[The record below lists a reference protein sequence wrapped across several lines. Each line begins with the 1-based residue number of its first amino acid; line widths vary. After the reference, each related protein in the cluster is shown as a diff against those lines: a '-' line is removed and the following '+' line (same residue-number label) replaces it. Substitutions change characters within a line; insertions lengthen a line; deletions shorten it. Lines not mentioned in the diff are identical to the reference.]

1 MLMLALGLILIVIA
15 MVLFVVPQ
23 ALNNQRPVGYAVG
36 FLAAL
41 GSLAAIAISTAIYVN
56 DDQGGI
62 VIRKFGTDLPAN
74 RVVAANGEKGPQAE
88 MLGPGWHFGF
98 WPWIYDLTQVPTSTI
113 EQGSVG
119 VIMALDGK
127 PLPAGEVYA
136 PAWESSE
143 DLLDGAKFLGEG
155 KGYRGPQLTV
165 LTPGRYRFNP
175 RLFSITAKPSLLVGV
190 GEVAVI
196 KANAGKVYTS
206 TEVEGATIING
217 VALVPKGYQG
227 IWREALTPGAYNLH
241 PDAYQVVSVQTTNL
255 VFTYK
260 GDEAITVRSADG
272 FTFPVDVRVS
282 VAIQAQQA
290 PQVVALI
297 GNPHATSLTDAG
309 RGDSGNSQITTR
321 ASGGVGHPVT
331 ALEARAI
338 LPTVRAIF
346 RNTAETMNALKFVG
360 SRSSVES
367 MASAK
372 FKAEMKPFHL
382 DTEGLFIGNIDI
394 SATEAGKTLLATQ
407 TDREVALNQ
416 QQTFSEKK
424 RAEESRATFIKAQEE
439 AEQQR
444 QLAAATYKVQVA
456 EQEAKAREAEAKGE
470 ASYILIT
477 AEAKQKAYT
486 SMAGAIG
493 AQGVTALEL
502 MKLVSDGKVQI
513 TPHVMMSGSSNGG
526 GSAMDALAGTILG
539 GSLQQMPV
547 APTPTSTPSTP
558 AKK

>member
-1 MLMLALGLILIVIA
+1 M
-15 MVLFVVPQ
+15 
-23 ALNNQRPVGYAVG
+23 
-36 FLAAL
+36 
-41 GSLAAIAISTAIYVN
+41 
-56 DDQGGI
+56 
-62 VIRKFGTDLPAN
+62 
-74 RVVAANGEKGPQAE
+74 
-88 MLGPGWHFGF
+88 
-98 WPWIYDLTQVPTSTI
+98 
-113 EQGSVG
+113 
-119 VIMALDGK
+119 
-127 PLPAGEVYA
+127 
-136 PAWESSE
+136 
-143 DLLDGAKFLGEG
+143 
-155 KGYRGPQLTV
+155 
-165 LTPGRYRFNP
+165 
-175 RLFSITAKPSLLVGV
+175 
-190 GEVAVI
+190 
-196 KANAGKVYTS
+196 
-206 TEVEGATIING
+206 
-217 VALVPKGYQG
+217 
-227 IWREALTPGAYNLH
+227 
-241 PDAYQVVSVQTTNL
+241 
-255 VFTYK
+255 
-260 GDEAITVRSADG
+260 RSADG

-290 PQVVALI
+290 PQVVALL

-321 ASGGVGHPVT
+321 ASGGVAHPVT

-372 FKAEMKPFHL
+372 FKTEMKQFHL

-477 AEAKQKAYT
+477 AEAKQKAYS
-486 SMAGAIG
+486 SMASAIG

-513 TPHVMMSGSSNGG
+513 TPHVMMSGG

-539 GSLQQMPV
+539 GSLQQMP
-547 APTPTSTPSTP
+547 STQPAPSTP
-558 AKK
+558 PAPAKK

>member
-1 MLMLALGLILIVIA
+1 MLMLTLGLMLIVIA
-15 MVLFVVPQ
+15 LVLFAVPQ
-23 ALNNQRPVGYAVG
+23 TLNNHRPLGYAVG
-36 FLAAL
+36 VLAVL
-41 GSLAAIAISTAIYVN
+41 GSLSAIAFSTAIYVN

-62 VIRKFGTDLPAN
+62 VIRKFGPDLPAN
-74 RVVAANGEKGPQAE
+74 RVVAAHGEKGPQAE
-88 MLGPGWHFGF
+88 MLGPGWHFGY
-98 WPWIYDLTQVPTSTI
+98 WPWLYDLTQVPTMTV
-113 EQGSVG
+113 EQGHVG
-119 VIMALDGK
+119 VVMALDGK
-127 PLPAGEVYA
+127 PLPAGEVFA

-143 DLLDGAKFLGEG
+143 DMLDGAKFLGQDQ
-155 KGYRGPQLTV
+155 GYRGPQLTV

-175 RLFSITAKPSLLVGV
+175 RLFTITAKPALLVGV

-196 KANAGKVYTS
+196 KANAGKTFA
-206 TEVEGATIING
+206 TKDGEGATVING

-241 PDAYQVVSVQTTNL
+241 PDAFQVVNVQTTNL

-290 PQVVALI
+290 PQIVALL

-360 SRSSVES
+360 SRSEVES
-367 MASAK
+367 TASAK
-372 FKAEMKPFHL
+372 FKAEMKQFHL
-382 DTEGLFIGNIDI
+382 DTEGLFIGNIDLA
-394 SATEAGKTLLATQ
+394 ATDAGKTLLATQ

-444 QLAAATYKVQVA
+444 KLAEATYKVQVA

-470 ASYILIT
+470 ASYITIT

-486 SMAGAIG
+486 LMAGAIG
-493 AQGVTALEL
+493 AQGVTTLEL
-502 MKLVSDGKVQI
+502 MKMVSEGKVQI
-513 TPHVMMSGSSNGG
+513 TPHVMIGG
-526 GSAMDALAGTILG
+526 NGSAMDALAGTILG
-539 GSLQQMPV
+539 GALPQVPTLT
-547 APTPTSTPSTP
+547 PTPAP
-558 AKK
+558 APARK